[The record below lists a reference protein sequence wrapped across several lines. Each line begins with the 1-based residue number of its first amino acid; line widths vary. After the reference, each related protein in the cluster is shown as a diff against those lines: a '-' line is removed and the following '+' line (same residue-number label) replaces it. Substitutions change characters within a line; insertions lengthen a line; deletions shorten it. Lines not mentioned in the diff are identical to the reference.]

1 MKWPSRYGRAGQGCA
16 LLRFKPTGAQASDS
30 SRPASA
36 HDGYK
41 ATPSVIPSSPSISL
55 DHNPTTI
62 HLYSQTKTNLH
73 LRSTNP
79 HTLTNLLLI
88 QAIPQTCIFI
98 RTVFFSIY
106 PCLGFRN
113 TSSSIVYSINDFS
126 LYLMPKRAA
135 PVCPPCQSGT
145 LPSVF
150 EDDEDD
156 EIAHTISV
164 LSKANK
170 LIKKILIRTKLPP
183 RVKSSHSNFFSPS
196 RLRSL
201 TLSSQSS
208 RLATQ
213 SLHSSNSD

>member
-1 MKWPSRYGRAGQGCA
+1 M
-16 LLRFKPTGAQASDS
+16 
-30 SRPASA
+30 
-36 HDGYK
+36 
-41 ATPSVIPSSPSISL
+41 
-55 DHNPTTI
+55 
-62 HLYSQTKTNLH
+62 
-73 LRSTNP
+73 
-79 HTLTNLLLI
+79 
-88 QAIPQTCIFI
+88 
-98 RTVFFSIY
+98 
-106 PCLGFRN
+106 
-113 TSSSIVYSINDFS
+113 SSSTVYSISDFS
-126 LYLMPKRAA
+126 LYLMPKRAT
-135 PVCPPCQSGT
+135 PMCPPCQSGT
-145 LPSVF
+145 LTSVF

-208 RLATQ
+208 RLTTQ

>member
-1 MKWPSRYGRAGQGCA
+1 MGPIANQTDRRSGRPETKYRGRWALWPNG
-16 LLRFKPTGAQASDS
+16 S
-30 SRPASA
+30 STS
-36 HDGYK
+36 
-41 ATPSVIPSSPSISL
+41 TPIKQHLPGNPVLPSSPSPL

-62 HLYSQTKTNLH
+62 QTIPPP
-73 LRSTNP
+73 RPTNP
-79 HTLTNLLLI
+79 HKLNPLTDLLPI
-88 QAIPQTCIFI
+88 QVIPQACISIPHRFCLD
-98 RTVFFSIY
+98 FS
-106 PCLGFRN
+106 N
-113 TSSSIVYSINDFS
+113 MSSANVYSIDDFS
-126 LYLMPKRAA
+126 LYLMPKSEA

-156 EIAHTISV
+156 EIVQAISV

-183 RVKSSHSNFFSPS
+183 RVKSSSSNFFSPS

-201 TLSSQSS
+201 TLSSQGS
-208 RLATQ
+208 RIPTN